1 MEGKLW
7 DTQEAVSQTHLFGFG
22 EAFNY
27 TFMFPW
33 LLSWMRKGWLN
44 ISMLQKKK
52 PITMKNPLELS
63 SLLFTFERH
72 V

>member
-44 ISMLQKKK
+44 ISMLQKKTYYNEK
-52 PITMKNPLELS
+52 SFGAFFS
-63 SLLFTFERH
+63 SVYL
-72 V
+72 